1 MPSSADIV
9 RSWAAN
15 LAPAAPPV
23 KAAGKHFSDAAD
35 RPKFGACNN
44 QVRERGKMAPILSK
58 EEARTFYD
66 RLGARQD
73 SQAFYEDPASAVLIA
88 HAAFDKA
95 EAVFEFGCGTG
106 RFAER
111 LLESHLP
118 ARCTFRALDISP
130 TMVGLAGARLGR
142 WGGRAEVVLTD
153 GSVALEA
160 ADDGTDRFVSNY
172 VLDLLGDADIRA
184 LLAEAHRILR
194 PRGLLCLAGLT
205 HGTTPVSAL
214 VSRAWTGVHAVC
226 PKLLGGCRPIEI
238 RDALSAEA
246 WRMRHHAVI
255 RRLGI
260 SSQVVV
266 VMAG

>member
-1 MPSSADIV
+1 
-9 RSWAAN
+9 
-15 LAPAAPPV
+15 
-23 KAAGKHFSDAAD
+23 
-35 RPKFGACNN
+35 
-44 QVRERGKMAPILSK
+44 MAPILST
-58 EEARTFYD
+58 EAARDFYD

-73 SQAFYEDPASAVLIA
+73 TQAFYEDPATAVLIA

-111 LLESHLP
+111 ILQTHLP
-118 ARCTFRALDISP
+118 AQCRYRGLDISR

-142 WGGRAEVVLTD
+142 WGDRAEVVLTD

-160 ADDGTDRFVSNY
+160 ADDGYDRFVSNY
-172 VLDLLGDADIRA
+172 VLDLLGDADTRA

-194 PRGLLCLAGLT
+194 PGGLLCLVGLT
-205 HGTTPVSAL
+205 HGTTPVSRL
-214 VSRAWTGVHAVC
+214 VSRAWTGVHAIG

-246 WRMRHHAVI
+246 WRLRHHGVI

-260 SSQVVV
+260 SSEVVV
-266 VMAG
+266 ATARNRIPV